1 MKRYLVL
8 IGVGIAFV
16 AVSLWVWLSRGK
28 CASAVRTKFRL
39 GGIILTLTSTM
50 ALGGCRLM
58 MTCYDMP
65 EPERTD
71 DEVSARFNDYYN
83 KYTDVVA
90 GSLLDF
96 VVHHVD
102 DEEII
107 FVVETDEDK
116 ERTVLQVVRI
126 PFPTDDVYASFVL
139 DVGDYRGYARL
150 YVYSV
155 YDGPDAETNGGL
167 WGSGYMMINI
177 VDERVD

>member
-71 DEVSARFNDYYN
+71 DEVSPRFNDYYK
-83 KYTDVVA
+83 KYTDVVMNDDGELEKRHFVTFKA
-90 GSLLDF
+90 VTDERICDGYYYASAFKIIKRHLLNPELLDEP
-96 VVHHVD
+96 VAEVL
-102 DEEII
+102 
-107 FVVETDEDK
+107 ED
-116 ERTVLQVVRI
+116 I
-126 PFPTDDVYASFVL
+126 D
-139 DVGDYRGYARL
+139 
-150 YVYSV
+150 
-155 YDGPDAETNGGL
+155 
-167 WGSGYMMINI
+167 
-177 VDERVD
+177 